1 MRPAEMT
8 PLSVTMR
15 TLLIPLDLT
24 SVPMV
29 FTDPGPM
36 TIRGVVLNTLTI
48 AISSF
53 VSKALMAYI
62 FLL

>member
-1 MRPAEMT
+1 
-8 PLSVTMR
+8 
-15 TLLIPLDLT
+15 
-24 SVPMV
+24 MV

-53 VSKALMAYI
+53 VSKALKAYI